1 MNEPLPTAPAPPPPR
16 SGCLAKGCFTL
27 VILFLF
33 LGVAFIG
40 GGYWAL
46 RHLQN
51 TYSDT
56 KPLTFGNVTSY
67 EPVAVQEPPSPA
79 PFTAGEPTP
88 PSGPSS
94 IPPQPRPTTA
104 AQPSGDVRARWQAF
118 EKAGK
123 RGEPANIELTAN
135 DINSL
140 LASNPKLSGKAFVSI
155 ANDSARVRVSVPLD
169 KVFMMKGRYLNG
181 EATVESSPDG
191 DPHKA
196 RISNV
201 VLGSQAV
208 PESVLDRRMFGLSS
222 IRGYMTDWLDQTHV
236 SSFAIQNDRV
246 IGATGGSR

>member
-1 MNEPLPTAPAPPPPR
+1 MNEPIPAPPPPR
-16 SGCLAKGCFTL
+16 SGCLAKGCMTL
-27 VILFLF
+27 VVLLLF

-56 KPLTFGNVTSY
+56 KPLTFGNVTSD
-67 EPVAVQEPPSPA
+67 EPVAVQEPTQTAAPA
-79 PFTAGEPTP
+79 TAGEPTP
-88 PSGPSS
+88 ASEPLS
-94 IPPQPRPTTA
+94 IQPRPRPNQA
-104 AQPSGDVRARWQAF
+104 AEPYGDVRARWQAF

-123 RGEPANIELTAN
+123 RGQPANIELTAN
-135 DINSL
+135 DINTL
-140 LASNPKLSGKAFVSI
+140 IAGAPKLSGKAFVTV
-155 ANDSARVRVSVPLD
+155 AYNSARVRVSVPLD
-169 KVFMMKGRYLNG
+169 NVFMMKGRYLNG

-208 PESVLDRRMFGLSS
+208 PDSVLDRRMFGWSS
-222 IRGYMTDWLDQTHV
+222 IRGLMTDWLDQTHV

-246 IGATGGSR
+246 IGATGGGR